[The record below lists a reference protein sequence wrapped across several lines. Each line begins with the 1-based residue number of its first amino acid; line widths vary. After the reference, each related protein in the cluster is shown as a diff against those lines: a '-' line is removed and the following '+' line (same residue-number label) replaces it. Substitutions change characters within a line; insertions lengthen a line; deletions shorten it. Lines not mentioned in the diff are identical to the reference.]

1 MDGKRKD
8 RYDLIKE
15 KRRKSEGAQA
25 VLQLQNLTEFLQ
37 EEPVEATDCVI
48 ATGINESTTET
59 SETYVKSCE
68 TQTDTS
74 SSDIQALEA
83 EIKSLRDNSKVRE
96 QLKEVSLD
104 ESGFRDNNEKVLFY
118 TGLLSWNLLCCIYN
132 FVLPYLSQSAK
143 CTLSPFQ
150 RLMLTLI
157 RLRLNFSGKDLAY
170 RFGGVHETTVSR
182 IFFNVLDVLYL
193 RLNPLIYWPEREQSI
208 TKDPSNGF
216 SQTLHCL

>member
-1 MDGKRKD
+1 MLQKQRQSEWVKRIKREDLTPDKYSNARVCSDHFVSGQPTHLYDTEDADWAPSLNLGHNSYKNVDGKRKD

-25 VLQLQNLTEFLQ
+25 LLELQNLTEFLQ
-37 EEPVEATDCVI
+37 EEPVEATDCVT

-83 EIKSLRDNSKVRE
+83 EIKSLREDNSKARE

-118 TGLLSWNLLCCIYN
+118 TGL
-132 FVLPYLSQSAK
+132 
-143 CTLSPFQ
+143 
-150 RLMLTLI
+150 
-157 RLRLNFSGKDLAY
+157 
-170 RFGGVHETTVSR
+170 
-182 IFFNVLDVLYL
+182 
-193 RLNPLIYWPEREQSI
+193 
-208 TKDPSNGF
+208 PS
-216 SQTLHCL
+216 